1 MPTRYDPFDPAQV
14 DDHFDVLAAI
24 RAEDPV
30 AEVMP
35 GVFYVSRREDIV
47 AVSRSHATF
56 VQGGFEP
63 LEEDHRSLDERELGE
78 TDPPF
83 HTIVR
88 RNLAP
93 FFGPRHTAT
102 FEPLVREAC
111 DRLIEG
117 FSGRGHADLIG
128 DFAAPLPAQ
137 VIGRLSG
144 IPSSDLPRVRGYSD
158 DFIYA
163 KVHAG
168 TEEAE
173 AAAGRCA
180 EFDEHL
186 RDVIASRRRSAER
199 PDDLLTALIECRD
212 DEGDPISDQRILTHL
227 SKDVLI
233 GGVETTTHFV
243 GNLFFQVLS
252 EPGLY
257 GELRADRSL
266 VPSVV
271 EESLRH
277 LSPVQVV
284 FRRARQDA
292 EVAGV
297 KIPAGSVVVLGL
309 ASGSRDECV
318 WERPDAFDP
327 RRGETSRRHVAFNSG
342 IHLCVG
348 APLARLEGTVSLD
361 AMLDRVPRLEL
372 APDFAYERVRFFM
385 MRGPTRLD
393 VVLS

>member
-199 PDDLLTALIECRD
+199 PDDLLTTLIECRD

-266 VPSVV
+266 VPPS
-271 EESLRH
+271 SRSRSGT
-277 LSPVQVV
+277 SPPSRWC
-284 FRRARQDA
+284 FDGRART
-292 EVAGV
+292 
-297 KIPAGSVVVLGL
+297 PRWPGSRSRRDPSSCSGSPRGAATS
-309 ASGSRDECV
+309 ASGHAPTPSI
-318 WERPDAFDP
+318 
-327 RRGETSRRHVAFNSG
+327 RGGARHHA
-342 IHLCVG
+342 
-348 APLARLEGTVSLD
+348 
-361 AMLDRVPRLEL
+361 AMWP
-372 APDFAYERVRFFM
+372 
-385 MRGPTRLD
+385 
-393 VVLS
+393 